1 MSSLSAQTSRSE
13 RPSFVSTRAP
23 SREVSR
29 QPDFDSGLTRRSYLP
44 DLGRTSK
51 DTLAKSLELEEAT
64 AALKAVRGAST
75 STGDERLMASQACAK
90 AQEEFVRARSLNTS
104 EISSTAVALGCAW
117 SSSLS
122 GPDVLTAASTQ
133 MLPESLSFSS
143 SSYPSP

>member
-1 MSSLSAQTSRSE
+1 MSQL
-13 RPSFVSTRAP
+13 VRA
-23 SREVSR
+23 REVSR
-29 QPDFDSGLTRRSYLP
+29 QPDFDSGLTPCSYLP

-75 STGDERLMASQACAK
+75 STSDERLMASQAWAK

-143 SSYPSP
+143 